1 MKKLLA
7 FISLLLSVLMISGC
21 SNVVAESN
29 DLMNGIKTENV
40 ATRKADNDFYD
51 SQLEFATK
59 LFQMSIFDS
68 NYKNTLVSPLS
79 VMQALSMTANG
90 ADGETLSQMEKLL
103 GKDIPID
110 ALNEYLK
117 GYTSSLPRDKGG
129 SLKLANSIWFRNTE
143 GFEVKKDFLQ
153 KNANFYSADAFKVP
167 FDNSTVKEING
178 WVNKNTNGM
187 IDKVIDEIKDS
198 TLMYLI
204 NALCFDAEWEDI
216 YEEGA
221 VFKRDFK
228 NLGGDTKRVEMM
240 HNTELVYLEDENTK
254 GFIKYYKGRN
264 YAFAALLPE
273 DEDFDREKEDYYITN
288 FTAEKIKGLLESAKK
303 TAVHTAVPKF
313 KYDYTVGL
321 SEILSKLGMKDA
333 FDPKKSDFSKISDT
347 KLSISSV
354 LHKTFISVDER
365 GTKAGAVTV
374 IAADGTAMKE
384 MKEVILDRPFIY
396 MILDC
401 KNNLPIFI
409 GAVTEL

>member
-40 ATRKADNDFYD
+40 ATRKADNEFYD
-51 SQLEFATK
+51 SQLGFATK

-79 VMQALSMTANG
+79 VMLALSMTANG
-90 ADGETLSQMEKLL
+90 ADGDTLSQMEELL
-103 GKDIPID
+103 GQNIPID

-117 GYTSSLPRDKGG
+117 GYASSLPDDKGG

-167 FDNSTVKEING
+167 FDNSVKEING

-240 HNTELVYLEDENTK
+240 HNTESVYLEDKNTK

-273 DEDFDREKEDYYITN
+273 DEDFGREKEDYYITN

-313 KYDYTVGL
+313 KYDYTVEL
-321 SEILSKLGMKDA
+321 SDILSKLGMKDA
-333 FDPKKSDFSKISDT
+333 FDHKKSDFSKISDT
-347 KLSISSV
+347 NLFISSV